1 MKRLVFSMIVVLVGQ
16 LAVAQTDGT
25 VTGFVKEKASGAVV
39 EFATVALHEAQT
51 GQVGTGCTTD
61 AEGHFQLTE
70 IKPDTYYIESSFVGF
85 RPVRSEVFTMTKGKT
100 HDVGILYIEDD
111 AQALDEVVVESRKS
125 TFVARLDRKVV
136 AMPIAVSI
144 SA

>member
-51 GQVGTGCTTD
+51 GQVVTGCTTD